1 MRFHIPSLP
10 HTHVTR
16 DFDWCAYTAKVRRFA
31 GMMTSLGHE
40 VFLYSGDRNEAPV
53 AEHVTIV
60 RPEDREEWFGSPEWP
75 TQQVFQHWDSSHPA
89 WATMNERAIRE
100 IEARLQPGDFVGLI
114 SGACQAAIHNAF
126 RDRARTVEWGI
137 GYEGTITD
145 FRVFESYAWM
155 HHVAGLRGQRN
166 VRHFDT
172 VVPNS
177 YDEED
182 FQPSYQPGGY
192 LLFLARPTEAK
203 GQQIV
208 REIAARTELPVV
220 TAGQG
225 EAWLPGADHR
235 GVVLGAEKAR
245 LLAGAT
251 ALLSPTIYLEPF
263 GGVTI
268 EAMLSGTPVIT
279 TDFGAFTETVKNG
292 LNGQRCSTL
301 KEFLDATQWAAS
313 LTAMQRVR
321 VRQSAE
327 RYLTKNVRYEY
338 ERYFQRLATLDDKG
352 WYQL

>member
-16 DFDWCAYTAKVRRFA
+16 AFDWCAYTAKVRRFA

-40 VFLYSGDRNEAPV
+40 VFLYSGDQNEAPV
-53 AEHVTIV
+53 TEHVKLV
-60 RPEDREEWFGSPEWP
+60 FPRDRERWFGSREWP
-75 TQQVFQHWDSSHPA
+75 TQQVFQHWDSNHPA
-89 WATMNERAIRE
+89 WVTTNERAIRE
-100 IEARLQPGDFVGLI
+100 IEARLEPGDFVGLI
-114 SGACQAAIHNAF
+114 SGACQAAIHEAF
-126 RDRARTVEWGI
+126 KDRARTVEWGI

-166 VRHFDT
+166 VHYFDT
-172 VVPNS
+172 VIPNS
-177 YDEED
+177 YDDGD
-182 FQPSYQPGGY
+182 FLPSYEPGQY

-208 REIAARTELPVV
+208 REIAARAGIPVV

-225 EAWLPGADHR
+225 EPWLPGADHK
-235 GVVLGAEKAR
+235 GVVLGAEKSR
-245 LLAGAT
+245 LLAGAA
-251 ALLSPTIYLEPF
+251 ALLSPTTYLEPF

-279 TDFGAFTETVKNG
+279 TDFGAFTETVQAGVNG
-292 LNGQRCSTL
+292 WRCSTL
-301 KEFLDATQWAAS
+301 KEFLAATEAAA
-313 LTAMQRVR
+313 AMGPDDRLRVR
-321 VRQSAE
+321 RSAE
-327 RYLTKNVRYEY
+327 KYLTNSVRFRYQEY
-338 ERYFQRLATLDDKG
+338 FERLSLLDGDG